1 MGTDRIVVLSPS
13 LDQHLRLLQSVED
26 FHVQKF
32 VSEFAIEALVVAVL
46 PGTAGFDVER
56 FHADPPEPGSDGNG
70 CKLRTIVRSNVIRWA
85 VLDEQLSQTVKN
97 MIGLELALDN
107 DRQTPSGELVDHRQH
122 TELSSVMRSVLNE
135 VVTPDMIGPT
145 TGPEPDA

>member
-1 MGTDRIVVLSPS
+1 MGTDRIVLLSPS

-32 VSEFAIEALVVAVL
+32 VSELAIEALVVAVL

-56 FHADPPEPGSDGNG
+56 FHADPSEPGSDGNG
-70 CKLRTIVRSNVIRWA
+70 CKLRTIVRSNVIWWA
-85 VLDEQLSQTVKN
+85 VPDKQLSQTVKN

-107 DRQTPSGELVDHRQH
+107 DRQTPSGEL
-122 TELSSVMRSVLNE
+122 
-135 VVTPDMIGPT
+135 
-145 TGPEPDA
+145 